1 MKTIWKSRNIILAVL
16 AVLMVFFYINKLRS
30 ENERLRAYLPHK
42 LIGDKITYF
51 DLVGTDAAEINAA
64 AINETEDKISVI
76 FLFFGSSCSSCSGM
90 LPIFNRIGEMAA
102 GYNLAVFGVMLDSIE
117 NTVAFFEEK
126 TVHFNL
132 YAPRDIKKIES
143 SFHVW
148 YQEPQT
154 ILYKNGEIVYLK
166 LGQLDK
172 ADYLRISNI
181 IKGEET

>member
-1 MKTIWKSRNIILAVL
+1 MKFIWKNRNIILTVL
-16 AVLMVFFYINKLRS
+16 AVLVVFFYIDKLRS

-42 LIGDKITYF
+42 LIGEKITYF
-51 DLVGTDAAEINAA
+51 DLVGTDAAEIDAA
-64 AINETEDKISVI
+64 AINEREDKVSVI

-90 LPIFNRIGEMAA
+90 LPLWNRIGKMAS
-102 GYNLAVFGVMLDSIE
+102 GYNLLVFGVMLDSIG
-117 NTVAFFEEK
+117 NTVAFSEEK

-132 YAPRDIKKIES
+132 YAPRDIEKIES
-143 SFHVW
+143 AFHMK

-166 LGQLDK
+166 LGRLDK

-181 IKGEET
+181 IKGEEA